1 MPSRLGKRP
10 PKVVGG
16 CVVCSGWSPPMRGT
30 SLMIV
35 RCRKSSTTSH
45 PWRHPDPVKTQTS
58 CTTKYIRQCNNK

>member
-45 PWRHPDPVKTQTS
+45 PWRHPDPVK
-58 CTTKYIRQCNNK
+58 I